1 MYSLPSSLQ
10 PKRPY
15 ANRQPPELCRR
26 AQLSVRVHE
35 NARSAVFSLA
45 SRRGM
50 SASEYVARLLN
61 DHIRLASQPRRPS
74 PVLAGG
80 ARW

>member
-1 MYSLPSSLQ
+1 MFSVSPQLRPR
-10 PKRPY
+10 RPY
-15 ANRQPPELCRR
+15 AHRQPPELCRR

-35 NARSAVFSLA
+35 SARSAVFSLA

-61 DHIRLASQPRRPS
+61 DHISLVAQRRRAS
-74 PVLAGG
+74 PVA
-80 ARW
+80 

>member
-1 MYSLPSSLQ
+1 MYSLPPSLR

-15 ANRQPPELCRR
+15 AHRLPPEDCRR

-61 DHIRLASQPRRPS
+61 DHLQVVAQGRRS
-74 PVLAGG
+74 SAVAY
-80 ARW
+80 